1 MIIRY
6 GTVLSLIRLFL
17 FLDLDIHSCPFGAVL
32 LTAADPSYL
41 SRYINEG
48 SLEHG
53 LTADCTRRRTA
64 TLNRGI
70 NSDSSRYAEFRRREL
85 VLVIRSCVNRSP
97 SRRSPPAAVHDA
109 APPVDADLILPLPH
123 WNITSNVTWP
133 NAWCFAGT
141 ARYKP
146 SFNVRTLQIITVTE
160 IKQQTRKTLMFLTH
174 INI

>member
-97 SRRSPPAAVHDA
+97 SRRSPPPPSMMLRLRLMRIWYFRCRTETSRVTLHDRMRG
-109 APPVDADLILPLPH
+109 VLPGQLVI
-123 WNITSNVTWP
+123 NLVLMSE
-133 NAWCFAGT
+133 
-141 ARYKP
+141 RYK
-146 SFNVRTLQIITVTE
+146 
-160 IKQQTRKTLMFLTH
+160 
-174 INI
+174 